1 MRIYLERHDSTD
13 RIWCVSKGKSSFGR
27 KHTMDGV
34 WAISEG
40 KRPPHMGVV
49 RFRGLGNFHR
59 LKCRKSMP
67 VVLKEGQRISRN
79 GPLPT
84 LCSFMVSLR
93 TAICPRVPHLAR
105 ATVSMVMRLTAH

>member
-1 MRIYLERHDSTD
+1 MGHLRGQEAPTY
-13 RIWCVSKGKSSFGR
+13 
-27 KHTMDGV
+27 
-34 WAISEG
+34 
-40 KRPPHMGVV
+40 GVV

-67 VVLKEGQRISRN
+67 VVLKEGQRFPGT

-93 TAICPRVPHLAR
+93 TAMASAGASFSHR
-105 ATVSMVMRLTAH
+105 ATVNM